1 MELMIMHKSTFIK
14 LFNRIGKWAKGT
26 KSWVCTLVLT
36 MQLSHFLPVT
46 FSLHRHWPVSLLHTS
61 DMEPLAWHWHAV
73 RKKQNKNSTSEVSY
87 HQWVWTPEQTQYQP
101 WISINRGRNGLSSQT
116 CRADKSPDVFSCLFS
131 TYFDSHASTL
141 LTKKVPL
148 VWLLHINVALF
159 NQL

>member
-14 LFNRIGKWAKGT
+14 LFNRIGKWANGT

-73 RKKQNKNSTSEVSY
+73 RKKQKTKTARLRSVATNERGHLSRHNISHEYLSTGEGMGFRLRLVRLIRA
-87 HQWVWTPEQTQYQP
+87 QTYFH
-101 WISINRGRNGLSSQT
+101 
-116 CRADKSPDVFSCLFS
+116 VFSQDILI
-131 TYFDSHASTL
+131 HTL
-141 LTKKVPL
+141 APCWRKKSL
-148 VWLLHINVALF
+148 WF
-159 NQL
+159 GYYT